1 MAINFLTTT
10 NTLPGIQINDAG
22 NNPRLELQ
30 ESGSVSGGISTTG
43 GALVFEASSGI
54 EKARILST
62 GQFLIG
68 HTSYYYAGTYLQV
81 GNTSD
86 SSNGLQITTSTT
98 GNGYILFGD
107 GTGADAYTGQIRYS
121 HTDNFMRFD
130 TNSTVAM
137 TIDSSQEV
145 GIGTL
150 TPAAKL
156 HVKSGDENTLRLET
170 TSGEPDIRWLPGGS
184 HAWQNRASSSTWQLY
199 QYSQSEW
206 VFNLY
211 NGKLGIGLTQPSG
224 KLQVNGDVKIG
235 NATTG
240 AQLQRNGDDFEIK
253 GVDTDSNA
261 WNSLHLKADSLT
273 GLYIEKDTN
282 DVGIKTSSP
291 AYDLDIAGD
300 QMRLGDSNQTTTYFR
315 MEATNTAGAPARA
328 VGILQKGYE
337 SRAQGIFHEDTGKSG
352 EEWFSGIPYGA
363 TFNNWQV
370 GFDGSGSGQPEYTAN
385 AILTAYHD
393 KSVYLNAYGSG
404 TYTGTAAKLLA
415 ITSSGKIIETS
426 SGSDLPG
433 GPYLP
438 LTAGS
443 GNKLTGDLY
452 IEEANTPS
460 LILTDTT
467 NSLQGRV
474 RVANTAMYID
484 ADSGEGVASTTLN
497 LQVDAA
503 TKLQL
508 TESNSRFLDQNLS
521 IRRDDTTPVFNF
533 ERNDSSI
540 VAGND
545 LGQLLFRGA
554 DPSGWNEGA
563 RISVEADG
571 TWDTDVYPTRFK
583 FDVKATDTL
592 QTALKLE
599 KDMDA
604 VFGKDILLGD
614 NQYAY
619 FGTGNDLQIYHNGSD
634 SYIRDSGTGVLAILS
649 NETRIQN
656 SAGNENCAKFT
667 ENGSVALY
675 YDNTQKFE
683 TTSTGITASGSRS
696 IFAADTVVNSF
707 SGVAGVEVYKNAG
720 DSVLMVH
727 QDDGNHESKLHFR
740 TGGNDTQIIVPP
752 NTNALKITT
761 ETTSDALVLSMSGYL
776 TLQDGIQATNSLF
789 NGTMNISAGIYH
801 IGDTDTFFGFVGG
814 NDTFGLTTG
823 GGSRM
828 DANNAGVRF
837 GGGGTRITTILDED
851 NMASDSNTALATQQS
866 IKAYVDTSIT
876 GSTSFRG
883 AWDPDAG
890 LNGGYGN
897 PNLNTVTKQDGYY
910 YICSDNGSATP
921 NGTGTTPN
929 SWHTGDWV
937 VYNSNLG
944 SSGEWQK
951 IDNSSVISGAGTGGK
966 VVKWS
971 GSGTSETLTDSI
983 IQDNGSG
990 VGIGTAPAS
999 GVELHVDGDVRVDST
1014 SGIATRKIRSGY
1026 FSSSTD
1032 IVVASGSSANVRL
1045 QNGTTDALVIDSSQ
1059 NSTFS
1064 GTIGIGVTANSTY
1077 DLNIFRDG
1085 NASARVS
1092 GNGNATLILNSD
1104 SDNSGTAGS
1113 YLTYRDNGTSKWIL
1127 YKETNNDFYLYNVA
1141 AGKFPIHAQA
1151 GGNILLMEDGN
1162 NLGIGVGTPAAKL
1175 DVNAGTE
1182 NFVANFTSTDS
1193 IAEIRIEDSSNYTR
1207 LLTVGTQFKIMPNDG
1222 SETLILDGNDDS
1234 ATFAGDVTIGALTS
1248 GETAQ
1253 LTVNNEGGVPSVAR
1267 FKSRTNKA
1275 HIEISDN
1282 DTTGYV
1288 SSENNFF
1295 SIGRNAGVNANNINI
1310 DANNRVG
1317 IGTTTIQGNTKVNI
1331 SGAMLQDGKT
1341 SWLDSSGTQLSTTGR
1356 VVAGLVGNSGGNGA
1370 SALYIF
1376 TCYGGGGYQRIVYS
1390 IINVGGTWQCHKD
1403 IDEGQNAFDVVAST
1417 PTSGSAV
1424 TFTFKAR
1431 STAQSYTA
1439 SVWIEHIGS
1448 SIDTQY
1454 VG

>member
-10 NTLPGIQINDAG
+10 NTLPEIQINDAG

-86 SSNGLQITTSTT
+86 NQNGLQITTSDT

-107 GTGADAYTGQIRYS
+107 GTGASAYVGQIRYNHS
-121 HTDNFMRFD
+121 N
-130 TNSTVAM
+130 NSMVFNTSGAVAM
-137 TIDSSQEV
+137 TINSTGKVGVGHDTLYQKFTVNGNIDIRGGDGSFLTFNNGDANIVINYNGSGRDLSFKTYDGSSNAERMRITKAGKV
-145 GIGTL
+145 GIGTT
-150 TPAAKL
+150 TPSMML
-156 HVKSGDENTLRLET
+156 HVKGGDEATMILES
-170 TSGEPDIRWLPGGS
+170 TSGEPAMFWAPGGTS
-184 HAWQNRASSSTWQLY
+184 LKWENRASASRWQLY
-199 QYSQSEW
+199 QYDQSEW
-206 VFNLY
+206 VFNIY
-211 NGKLGIGLTQPSG
+211 DAKVGIGTVSPSY
-224 KLQVNGDVKIG
+224 KV
-235 NATTG
+235 
-240 AQLQRNGDDFEIK
+240 
-253 GVDTDSNA
+253 
-261 WNSLHLKADSLT
+261 
-273 GLYIEKDTN
+273 
-282 DVGIKTSSP
+282 
-291 AYDLDIAGD
+291 DIAGD
-300 QMRLGDSNQTTTYFR
+300 QMRLGNADQTTTYFR

-404 TYTGTAAKLLA
+404 TYTGTAVKYLA
-415 ITSSGKIIETS
+415 VTSSGKIIETG
-426 SGSDLPG
+426 SGGVLPG

-438 LTAGS
+438 LAGGTMTGNTLHGDNVQISFGASNDLNIKHDGSNSKIENYTGNLNIIQEAADKDINFYCDDGS
-443 GNKLTGDLY
+443 GGTEIY
-452 IEEANTPS
+452 F
-460 LILTDTT
+460 
-467 NSLQGRV
+467 
-474 RVANTAMYID
+474 YID
-484 ADSGEGVASTTLN
+484 GSANRNVSNKN
-497 LQVDAA
+497 LRLLD
-503 TKLQL
+503 TRELSLGSSDDLQL
-508 TESNSRFLDQNLS
+508 YHDATDSYIKNTEGIFYIDQTVDDNDMKFRCDNGSGGITSYFYLDGSAVN
-521 IRRDDTTPVFNF
+521 
-533 ERNDSSI
+533 
-540 VAGND
+540 
-545 LGQLLFRGA
+545 
-554 DPSGWNEGA
+554 
-563 RISVEADG
+563 
-571 TWDTDVYPTRFK
+571 TRFAKDIK
-583 FDVKATDTL
+583 FSDSVKAL
-592 QTALKLE
+592 
-599 KDMDA
+599 
-604 VFGKDILLGD
+604 FGGS
-614 NQYAY
+614 
-619 FGTGNDLQIYHNGSD
+619 GDLQIQHTGSESQIFNSTGQLDIRTSSQLLVTSSGGENMIKAVNNGA
-634 SYIRDSGTGVLAILS
+634 V
-649 NETRIQN
+649 E
-656 SAGNENCAKFT
+656 
-667 ENGSVALY
+667 LY
-675 YDNTQKFE
+675 YDNTKTLE
-683 TTSTGITASGSRS
+683 TTSTGITAYGSRS
-696 IFAADTVVNSF
+696 IFAADTVVNSY
-707 SGVAGVEVYKNAG
+707 SGTAGVEVYKNAG

-740 TGGNDTQIIVPP
+740 TGGNDTQLIVPDS
-752 NTNALKITT
+752 TYALKITT
-761 ETTSDALVLSMSGYL
+761 ETTSNALLLALDGYL
-776 TLQDGIQATNSLF
+776 TLASGIQATNTLF
-789 NGTMNISAGIYH
+789 SGTVNIAGGIYH
-801 IGDTDTFFGFVGG
+801 IGDTNTYFGFDEG
-814 NDTFGLTTG
+814 NDTFRVVTG
-823 GGSRM
+823 GGERLGI
-828 DANNAGVRF
+828 NNSGVRI
-837 GGGGTRITTILDED
+837 GGGARVTTILDED
-851 NMASDSNTALATQQS
+851 NMASNSNTALATQQS

-990 VGIGTAPAS
+990 VGISTAPAA
-999 GVELHVDGDVRVDST
+999 GVELHVNGDVRVDST
-1014 SGIATRKIRSGY
+1014 SGVATRKIRSGY
-1026 FSSSTD
+1026 FSSTTD

-1064 GTIGIGVTANSTY
+1064 GTVGIGMTATAN
-1077 DLNIFRDG
+1077 DLDIFNSG
-1085 NASARVS
+1085 NAALRLR
-1092 GNGNATLILNSD
+1092 GNGQATLVIDSD
-1104 SDNSGTAGS
+1104 ADNSGTAGA
-1113 YLTYRDNGTSKWIL
+1113 YLTYRDNGASKWIL

-1141 AGKFPIHAQA
+1141 SGKFPIHAQA
-1151 GGNILLMEDGN
+1151 GGNILLMEDGY
-1162 NLGIGVGTPAAKL
+1162 NLGIGPGTPAAKL
-1175 DVNAGTE
+1175 DVNAGAE

-1207 LLTVGTQFKIMPNDG
+1207 LLNVGSQFKIMPNDG
-1222 SETLILDGNDDS
+1222 SEIIVVDGSNASTSFDS
-1234 ATFAGDVTIGALTS
+1234 GKIIIDNISSNGRIHGTS
-1248 GETAQ
+1248 SIF
-1253 LTVNNEGGVPSVAR
+1253 LGGVSTSLIQFSGNAIPDADSSRDLGTTSRYWRKGYIDSVMINNQTEQ
-1267 FKSRTNKA
+1267 TNTVA
-1275 HIEISDN
+1275 
-1282 DTTGYV
+1282 
-1288 SSENNFF
+1288 
-1295 SIGRNAGVNANNINI
+1295 NIN
-1310 DANNRVG
+1310 
-1317 IGTTTIQGNTKVNI
+1317 
-1331 SGAMLQDGKT
+1331 GAMLQDGKT
-1341 SWLDSSGTQLSTTGR
+1341 SWLDSSGLPLTTTGR
-1356 VVAGLVGNSGGNGA
+1356 VVAGLVGNSGGNGG
-1370 SALYIF
+1370 SALYTF

-1431 STAQSYTA
+1431 SSSQSYTA
-1439 SVWIEHIGS
+1439 SVWIEHIGH

>member
-10 NTLPGIQINDAG
+10 NTLPEIQINDAG

-86 SSNGLQITTSTT
+86 NQNGLQITTSTS
-98 GNGYILFGD
+98 GDGYILFGD
-107 GTGADAYTGQIRYS
+107 GTGASSYIGQIRYN
-121 HTDNFMRFD
+121 HTDNFMRFN
-130 TNSTVAM
+130 TSGSVAM
-137 TIDSSQEV
+137 TIDSSQRV

-150 TPAAKL
+150 TPSATL
-156 HVKSGDENTLRLET
+156 HVKPLSGGNGEVNIERASGALINLQAQSSLGVIGTNSNHNLSFKTNSNVGMTLTTGGKVGIGTTSPGMMLHVKGGDEATMKLES
-170 TSGEPDIRWLPGGS
+170 TSGEPAIFWAPGGS
-184 HAWQNRASSSTWQLY
+184 SLKWENRASASRWQLY
-199 QYSQSEW
+199 SYDEAEW
-206 VFNLY
+206 VFNIY
-211 NGKLGIGLTQPSG
+211 DAKIGIGTVSPSY
-224 KLQVNGDVKIG
+224 KV
-235 NATTG
+235 
-240 AQLQRNGDDFEIK
+240 
-253 GVDTDSNA
+253 
-261 WNSLHLKADSLT
+261 
-273 GLYIEKDTN
+273 
-282 DVGIKTSSP
+282 
-291 AYDLDIAGD
+291 DIAGD

-337 SRAQGIFHEDTGKSG
+337 SRAQGIFHEDTGKSN

-370 GFDGSGSGQPEYTAN
+370 GYDSSGGQPEYTAN

-460 LILTDTT
+460 IVITDTT
-467 NSLQGRV
+467 NSLQGRI
-474 RVANTAMYID
+474 RVGNTAMYID
-484 ADSGEGVASTTLN
+484 ADAGEGVASTSMN
-497 LQVDAA
+497 FQVDAA

-508 TESNSRFLDQNLS
+508 TQTISRFSGQNVA
-521 IRRDDTTPVFNF
+521 IRRDDTVPVLNF
-533 ERNDSSI
+533 DRNDTSI

-545 LGQLLFRGA
+545 LGQLQFKGS
-554 DPSGWNEGA
+554 DPSSWNEGA

-571 TWDTDVYPTRFK
+571 TWDTDVYPTRIK
-583 FDVKATDTL
+583 FEVKETNTL

-614 NQYAY
+614 NQYLML
-619 FGTGNDLQIYHNGSD
+619 GNNPDLKIYHNGSHSFIQD
-634 SYIRDSGTGVLAILS
+634 TGAGDLRLLGSVVKIQNTSEVDWITCFSNTVELKNAGNVRLATTGTGV
-649 NETRIQN
+649 T
-656 SAGNENCAKFT
+656 
-667 ENGSVALY
+667 V
-675 YDNTQKFE
+675 
-683 TTSTGITASGSRS
+683 SGTRS

-707 SGVAGVEVYKNAG
+707 SGTAGVEVYKNAG

-727 QDDGNHESKLHFR
+727 QDDGNHESVLHFR
-740 TGGNDTQIIVPP
+740 TGGNDTKIIVPP
-752 NTNALKITT
+752 STNALQIDT
-761 ETTSDALVLSMSGYL
+761 ETTTDALVLSMSGYL
-776 TLQDGIQATNSLF
+776 TLKDGIQATNTLF
-789 NGTMNISAGIYH
+789 SGTMNIAGGIYH
-801 IGDTDTFFGFVGG
+801 IGDTNTYFGFDEG
-814 NDTFGLTTG
+814 NDTFRVVTG
-823 GGSRM
+823 GGERLGI
-828 DANNAGVRF
+828 NNSGVRI
-837 GGGGTRITTILDED
+837 GGGARVTTILDED
-851 NMASDSNTALATQQS
+851 DMASDSNTALATQQS

-966 VVKWS
+966 IVKWS

-990 VGIGTAPAS
+990 VGIGTAPAA

-1014 SGIATRKIRSGY
+1014 NGVSTRMIRSSY
-1026 FSSSTD
+1026 FSSGSD
-1032 IVVASGSSANVRL
+1032 IEVRSGSSGDIILGDGTARL
-1045 QNGTTDALVIDSSQ
+1045 TLASDDGATFAGNISLADSKELLFGAGNDLLIKHNGTNNVIQSVTGDLK
-1059 NSTFS
+1059 
-1064 GTIGIGVTANSTY
+1064 IGVSNTFAVQNDTFDENMITATE
-1077 DLNIFRDG
+1077 DG
-1085 NASARVS
+1085 KVELYYNGSKKFETTSGGATLTGAVTVS
-1092 GNGNATLILNSD
+1092 G
-1104 SDNSGTAGS
+1104 GS
-1113 YLTYRDNGTSKWIL
+1113 EN
-1127 YKETNNDFYLYNVA
+1127 
-1141 AGKFPIHAQA
+1141 
-1151 GGNILLMEDGN
+1151 LLG
-1162 NLGIGVGTPAAKL
+1162 
-1175 DVNAGTE
+1175 
-1182 NFVANFTSTDS
+1182 NFVSTDS
-1193 IAEIRIEDSSNYTR
+1193 IAEIRIQDNSKYTR

-1222 SETLILDGNDDS
+1222 SETLILDGNGDT

-1295 SIGRNAGVNANNINI
+1295 SLGRNAGVNANNINI

-1341 SWLDSSGTQLSTTGR
+1341 SWLDSSGTQLTTTGR

-1370 SALYIF
+1370 SALYMF
-1376 TCYGGGGYQRIVYS
+1376 TCYGGNGYQRIVYS
-1390 IINVGGTWQCHKD
+1390 IKNSGGTWIVEKD

-1431 STAQSYTA
+1431 STAQSFTA

>member
-10 NTLPGIQINDAG
+10 NTLPEIQINDAG

-86 SSNGLQITTSTT
+86 NSNGLQITTSTT

-130 TNSTVAM
+130 TNSSVAM

-184 HAWQNRASSSTWQLY
+184 HAWQNRASASTWQLY

-211 NGKLGIGLTQPSG
+211 NGKLGIGTTTPQK
-224 KLQVNGDVKIG
+224 KLDIAAGDIRLDNSKSIFFATVDANIG
-235 NATTG
+235 RVAITGDESSDFIQLKVDNSNDHVLRLNTTG
-240 AQLQRNGDDFEIK
+240 
-253 GVDTDSNA
+253 
-261 WNSLHLKADSLT
+261 
-273 GLYIEKDTN
+273 
-282 DVGIKTSSP
+282 VGIGTSSP
-291 AYDLDIAGD
+291 AYKLDVDGD
-300 QMRLGDSNQTTTYFR
+300 VARIGSSSQQSARLIIQ
-315 MEATNTAGAPARA
+315 ATDTAGAPASTA
-328 VGILQKGYE
+328 SLLYSGYE
-337 SRAQGIFHEDTGKSG
+337 QRATGAFHVDSGLSG
-352 EEWFSGIPYGA
+352 EEWFSGVPYA
-363 TFNNWQV
+363 ASFNNWQV
-370 GFDGSGSGQPEYTAN
+370 GYDASGGQAEYTAN

-404 TYTGTAAKLLA
+404 TYTGTATTYLA
-415 ITSSGKIIETS
+415 VTSSGKIIETG
-426 SGSDLPG
+426 SGGVLPG

-438 LTAGS
+438 LAGGTMTGNVIFNDNVSALFGTSSDMTIKHDGSNSKIENNTGNLNIIQEAADKDISFYCDDGSGGTEIYLYIDGS
-443 GNKLTGDLY
+443 GNRNVSNKNLRLIDTRELSLGSSDDLQLYHDATDSY
-452 IEEANTPS
+452 IKNTEG
-460 LILTDTT
+460 IF
-467 NSLQGRV
+467 
-474 RVANTAMYID
+474 YID
-484 ADSGEGVASTTLN
+484 QTVDDGDMKFRCDNGSGGITSY
-497 LQVDAA
+497 
-503 TKLQL
+503 
-508 TESNSRFLDQNLS
+508 FYLDGSAVN
-521 IRRDDTTPVFNF
+521 
-533 ERNDSSI
+533 
-540 VAGND
+540 
-545 LGQLLFRGA
+545 
-554 DPSGWNEGA
+554 
-563 RISVEADG
+563 
-571 TWDTDVYPTRFK
+571 TRFAKDIK
-583 FDVKATDTL
+583 FSDSVKAL
-592 QTALKLE
+592 
-599 KDMDA
+599 
-604 VFGKDILLGD
+604 FGNSG
-614 NQYAY
+614 
-619 FGTGNDLQIYHNGSD
+619 DLQIQHTGSESQIFNSTGQLDIRTSSQLLVTSSGGENMIKAVNNGA
-634 SYIRDSGTGVLAILS
+634 V
-649 NETRIQN
+649 E
-656 SAGNENCAKFT
+656 
-667 ENGSVALY
+667 LY
-675 YDNTQKFE
+675 YDNTKTLE
-683 TTSTGITASGSRS
+683 TTSTGITAYGSRS

-707 SGVAGVEVYKNAG
+707 SGTAGVEVYKNAG

-727 QDDGNHESKLHFR
+727 QDDGNHESVLHFR
-740 TGGNDTQIIVPP
+740 TGGNDTKIIVPP
-752 NTNALKITT
+752 STNALQIDT
-761 ETTSDALVLSMSGYL
+761 ETTTDALVLSTSGYL
-776 TLQDGIQATNSLF
+776 TLQDGIAATNTSF
-789 NGTMNISAGIYH
+789 SGTMNISAGIYH

-883 AWDPDAG
+883 TWDPDAG

-921 NGTGTTPN
+921 NGAGTTPN

-951 IDNSSVISGAGTGGK
+951 IDNSSVISGTGTGGK

-990 VGIGTAPAS
+990 VGIGTAPAA
-999 GVELHVDGDVRVDST
+999 GIELHVDGDVRVDST
-1014 SGIATRKIRSGY
+1014 NGIAARQIRAGY
-1026 FSSSTD
+1026 FSSGQSLQLNAGTGGSVILGD
-1032 IVVASGSSANVRL
+1032 GSAARLTLASDDGATFA
-1045 QNGTTDALVIDSSQ
+1045 GTV
-1059 NSTFS
+1059 
-1064 GTIGIGVTANSTY
+1064 GIGVTANSTY
-1077 DLNIFRDG
+1077 DLDIFKDG
-1085 NASARVS
+1085 NASARIR
-1092 GNGNATLILNSD
+1092 GNGNATLILDSD

-1113 YLTYRDNGTSKWIL
+1113 YLTYRDNGASKWIL
-1127 YKETNNDFYLYNVA
+1127 YKETNNDFYLYNIA
-1141 AGKFPIHAQA
+1141 ANKYPIHAQA

-1162 NLGIGVGTPAAKL
+1162 NLGIGAGTPAAKL

-1193 IAEIRIEDSSNYTR
+1193 IAEIRIEDNTKYTR
-1207 LLTVGTQFKIMPNDG
+1207 LLNVGSQFKIMPNDG
-1222 SETLILDGNDDS
+1222 SEIIVVDGSNASTSFDS
-1234 ATFAGDVTIGALTS
+1234 GKIIIDNISSNGRIHGTS
-1248 GETAQ
+1248 SIF
-1253 LTVNNEGGVPSVAR
+1253 LGGVSTSLIQFSGNAIPDADSSRDLGTTSRYWRKGYIDSVMINNQAEQ
-1267 FKSRTNKA
+1267 TNTVA
-1275 HIEISDN
+1275 
-1282 DTTGYV
+1282 
-1288 SSENNFF
+1288 
-1295 SIGRNAGVNANNINI
+1295 NIN
-1310 DANNRVG
+1310 
-1317 IGTTTIQGNTKVNI
+1317 
-1331 SGAMLQDGKT
+1331 GAMLQDGKT
-1341 SWLDSSGTQLSTTGR
+1341 SWLDSSGVQLTTTGR
-1356 VVAGLVGNSGGNGA
+1356 VVAGLLGDSGGNGA
-1370 SALYIF
+1370 SALYTF

-1390 IINVGGTWQCHKD
+1390 IINVSGTWQCHKD

-1439 SVWIEHIGS
+1439 SVWIEHIGH